1 MASLPVLTT
10 DRLTLR
16 PLAREDGAALHAA
29 FSDPEVMKYWSGGPH
44 ETLEQTLDYA
54 AENAVRYSFATV
66 GTALWVSSFI
76 LIAGFLVLTQ
86 SPFLINAMMGL
97 VVALTIFVAL
107 ILDFLMLPPL
117 LIAFDGRG
125 EDPTQDSYQ
134 KPQAAE

>member
-1 MASLPVLTT
+1 VHILSKY
-10 DRLTLR
+10 RY
-16 PLAREDGAALHAA
+16 ARVELH
-29 FSDPEVMKYWSGGPH
+29 
-44 ETLEQTLDYA
+44 YA

-125 EDPTQDSYQ
+125 EDPSTDSYQ